1 MTTATTY
8 RYDPAPG
15 SEYPFSISDI
25 ARQAVKLL
33 GDGWHAESGYWGVT
47 GEITTR
53 DGTRF
58 IVGVDHE
65 GDLYVHADK
74 NAEPTFL
81 LEYFDSTSA
90 SDGLEEVATRV
101 VAVVLD
107 LA

>member
-1 MTTATTY
+1 MTTVWAVP
-8 RYDPAPG
+8 YDPEPG
-15 SEYPFSISDI
+15 SEYKFSISDI
-25 ARQAVKLL
+25 ARQAVKFL

-47 GEITTR
+47 GEITTL
-53 DGTRF
+53 DGVRF

-81 LEYFDSTSA
+81 MEYFDCISA
-90 SDGLEEVATRV
+90 SDGLEEVTKRV
-101 VAVVLD
+101 VAVLLD

>member
-8 RYDPAPG
+8 RYDPVPG

-33 GDGWHAESGYWGVT
+33 GDDWHAESGYWGVT
-47 GEITTR
+47 GEIANG
-53 DGTRF
+53 DGARF
-58 IVGVDHE
+58 IVGVDLE
-65 GDLYVHADK
+65 GDLYAHADK
-74 NAEPTFL
+74 NTEPTFL
-81 LEYFDSTSA
+81 LDYFDCTSA

-107 LA
+107 IA

>member
-1 MTTATTY
+1 MKD

-25 ARQAVKLL
+25 ARQAVMLL
-33 GDGWHAESGYWGVT
+33 GDDWHAESGYWGVT
-47 GEITTR
+47 GVITAPN
-53 DGTRF
+53 GAQF

-81 LEYFDSTSA
+81 MEYFDCTSA
-90 SDGLEEVATRV
+90 SDGLEEVTKRV
-101 VAVVLD
+101 VAVILD
-107 LA
+107 IA